1 MGGGADEGELS
12 AVSVRVNELMAMGS
26 IVYLGNLGNRVVR
39 IDNLRGVQLLLCN
52 LRSFDTTAIL
62 AWSLDYFI
70 FSSSSGLKF

>member
-12 AVSVRVNELMAMGS
+12 AVSVRVNNELMAMGS

-52 LRSFDTTAIL
+52 LRSF
-62 AWSLDYFI
+62 
-70 FSSSSGLKF
+70 